1 MQRAAT
7 LLGSSVGRKVVMAVS
22 GLIFFGFVTVHMIG
36 NLQIFIPRGPDG
48 YAINHY
54 AVFLHT
60 FLHGGGIWI
69 FRFTMLASVVLHIWA
84 ATMLTIENW
93 KARPIGYRQTRNVE
107 TTYASR
113 TMIWSGP
120 ILALFV
126 IYHILHF
133 TLGAVQNTT
142 FGLADGRFVEG
153 DVYHNVVAGFQIPM
167 VSVFYIVAM
176 LALGLHMYHGIWSM
190 LQTLG
195 LSHPRWNRL
204 RFAFSTGMTLLVVI
218 GNISIPLA
226 IMTGLVR

>member
-1 MQRAAT
+1 MHRAAT
-7 LLGSSVGRKVVMAVS
+7 LLGSSVGRKVVMAAS
-22 GLIFFGFVTVHMIG
+22 GVALFGFVTGHMIG
-36 NLQIFIPRGPDG
+36 NLQIYIPRGPDG

-54 AVFLHT
+54 AVFLRT

-69 FRFTMLASVVLHIWA
+69 ARFTMLAAVCLHIWA

-133 TLGAVQNTT
+133 TLGAVQSTA

-167 VSVFYIVAM
+167 VSIFYIVAM

-204 RFAFSTGMTLLVVI
+204 RFAFSTGMTLLVVT
-218 GNISIPLA
+218 GNISIPVA